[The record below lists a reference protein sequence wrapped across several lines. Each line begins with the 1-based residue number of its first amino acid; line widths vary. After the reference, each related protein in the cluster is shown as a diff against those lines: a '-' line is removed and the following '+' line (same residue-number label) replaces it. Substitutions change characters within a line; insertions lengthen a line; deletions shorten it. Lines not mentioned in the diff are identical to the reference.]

1 MKTLIITQML
11 RPIIGPLI
19 RHGATIL
26 GGYLMA
32 EGWADENTV
41 AQITGGMTAAG
52 GVALSV
58 LEKKI
63 RF

>member
-11 RPIIGPLI
+11 RPMVGPMI

-32 EGWADENTV
+32 QGYADESTV
-41 AQITGGMTAAG
+41 SQITGGLTAVG
-52 GVALSV
+52 GVALSIM
-58 LEKKI
+58 EKKI

>member
-1 MKTLIITQML
+1 MKSLILTQML
-11 RPIIGPLI
+11 RPMVGPMI
-19 RHGATIL
+19 RHGATVL

-32 EGWADENTV
+32 QGYADESTV
-41 AQITGGMTAAG
+41 AQITGGLTAAG
-52 GVALSV
+52 GVALSL

>member
-1 MKTLIITQML
+1 MKTLILTQFV
-11 RPIIGPLI
+11 GPVI
-19 RHGATIL
+19 RHGLTVA